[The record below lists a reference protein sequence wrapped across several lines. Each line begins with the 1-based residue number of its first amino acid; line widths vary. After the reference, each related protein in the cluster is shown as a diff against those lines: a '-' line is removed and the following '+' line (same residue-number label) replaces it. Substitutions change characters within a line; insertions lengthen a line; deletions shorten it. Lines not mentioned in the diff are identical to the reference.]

1 MPLQTLP
8 CRAFQRGFAL
18 GARLLPWRTPTVLSG
33 AGSLLKLPDVFS
45 REGASRPLVV
55 ASRRQCADERF
66 LALRAA
72 LEGRGVRPSVFSGVE
87 PDPSVATVEKL
98 AAQYRA
104 DGCDSFLVLGGGS
117 PIDAAKVAAARIVRP
132 DKTVAQLGGL
142 LKVRRPLPLFIA
154 VPTTAGTGSEATIAA
169 VVTGEEHRKYAVSD
183 LCLIPR
189 YAVLD
194 PTLTLSLPPAVTA
207 QTGMDALT
215 HAVEA
220 YLSLYYNTRE
230 TRALAES
237 AVRDIFRYLPVACRD
252 GQSLTA
258 RERMLRAS
266 FDAGCAFTR
275 ASVGN
280 VHAIAHTLGGLYGI
294 PHGLACAV
302 TLPVVLEDYG
312 QPSIPTLPA
321 SAPSSASP
329 ARSGSAP
336 SASSPRSA
344 RSTPPSASP
353 TASTASAVRTSPA
366 WRPGPPPRPTPS
378 TPSPSC
384 TIRRASAACLSG
396 CAPEPPHA
404 SHLCR
409 CLTKPPLTF
418 LAKPP
423 FLCYNDSINF
433 SEMKERP

>member
-18 GARLLPWRTPTVLSG
+18 GARLLPWRTPTVLCG

-117 PIDAAKVAAARIVRP
+117 PIDAAKVAAARVVRP

-302 TLPVVLEDYG
+302 TLPLVLEDYG
-312 QPSIPTLPA
+312 AAVHPHL
-321 SAPSSASP
+321 
-329 ARSGSAP
+329 ARLGSLIGLTGTE
-336 SASSPRSA
+336 RE
-344 RSTPPSASP
+344 R
-353 TASTASAVRTSPA
+353 AV
-366 WRPGPPPRPTPS
+366 G
-378 TPSPSC
+378 
-384 TIRRASAACLSG
+384 
-396 CAPEPPHA
+396 
-404 SHLCR
+404 
-409 CLTKPPLTF
+409 F
-418 LAKPP
+418 LAAIRALNASLGIPDRFDGIRDEDLP
-423 FLCYNDSINF
+423 RMAAWAAAEANPVYPVPVVYDQARFRRVL
-433 SEMKERP
+433 ERLRA

>member
-1 MPLQTLP
+1 MAHAHRPL
-8 CRAFQRGFAL
+8 RRGQPAEAPRRLFAR
-18 GARLLPWRTPTVLSG
+18 GRL
-33 AGSLLKLPDVFS
+33 A
-45 REGASRPLVV
+45 PLVV

-117 PIDAAKVAAARIVRP
+117 PIDAAKVAAARVVRP

-183 LCLIPR
+183 LCLIPC

-230 TRALAES
+230 NPRARGVRRARYFPLSPRRLPRRTVPHRARADAPRLLRRRLRLHTRKRRQRPRHRPHPRRALPA
-237 AVRDIFRYLPVACRD
+237 FP
-252 GQSLTA
+252 TA
-258 RERMLRAS
+258 
-266 FDAGCAFTR
+266 
-275 ASVGN
+275 
-280 VHAIAHTLGGLYGI
+280 
-294 PHGLACAV
+294 
-302 TLPVVLEDYG
+302 
-312 QPSIPTLPA
+312 LPA
-321 SAPSSASP
+321 P
-329 ARSGSAP
+329 
-336 SASSPRSA
+336 
-344 RSTPPSASP
+344 
-353 TASTASAVRTSPA
+353 
-366 WRPGPPPRPTPS
+366 
-378 TPSPSC
+378 
-384 TIRRASAACLSG
+384 
-396 CAPEPPHA
+396 
-404 SHLCR
+404 
-409 CLTKPPLTF
+409 
-418 LAKPP
+418 
-423 FLCYNDSINF
+423 
-433 SEMKERP
+433 

>member
-104 DGCDSFLVLGGGS
+104 DGC
-117 PIDAAKVAAARIVRP
+117 
-132 DKTVAQLGGL
+132 
-142 LKVRRPLPLFIA
+142 
-154 VPTTAGTGSEATIAA
+154 
-169 VVTGEEHRKYAVSD
+169 
-183 LCLIPR
+183 
-189 YAVLD
+189 
-194 PTLTLSLPPAVTA
+194 
-207 QTGMDALT
+207 
-215 HAVEA
+215 
-220 YLSLYYNTRE
+220 
-230 TRALAES
+230 
-237 AVRDIFRYLPVACRD
+237 
-252 GQSLTA
+252 
-258 RERMLRAS
+258 
-266 FDAGCAFTR
+266 AFTR

-312 QPSIPTLPA
+312 AAVHPHL
-321 SAPSSASP
+321 
-329 ARSGSAP
+329 ARLGSLIGLTGTE
-336 SASSPRSA
+336 RE
-344 RSTPPSASP
+344 R
-353 TASTASAVRTSPA
+353 AV
-366 WRPGPPPRPTPS
+366 G
-378 TPSPSC
+378 
-384 TIRRASAACLSG
+384 
-396 CAPEPPHA
+396 
-404 SHLCR
+404 
-409 CLTKPPLTF
+409 F
-418 LAKPP
+418 LAAIRALNASLGIPDRFDGIRGEDLP
-423 FLCYNDSINF
+423 RMAAWAAAETNPVYPVPVVYDQARFRRVL
-433 SEMKERP
+433 ERLRA

>member
-1 MPLQTLP
+1 MEENPILKASLSMASDIPLYAQLTGIIKNTITSGTL
-8 CRAFQRGFAL
+8 RVGD
-18 GARLLPWRTPTVLSG
+18 LLPSEAELCDKFEISRNTVRQ
-33 AGSLLKLPDVFS
+33 AIGSLEEAGF
-45 REGASRPLVV
+45 VV
-55 ASRRQCADERF
+55 RK
-66 LALRAA
+66 
-72 LEGRGVRPSVFSGVE
+72 RG
-87 PDPSVATVEKL
+87 K
-98 AAQYRA
+98 
-104 DGCDSFLVLGGGS
+104 
-117 PIDAAKVAAARIVRP
+117 
-132 DKTVAQLGGL
+132 
-142 LKVRRPLPLFIA
+142 
-154 VPTTAGTGSEATIAA
+154 GTF
-169 VVTGEEHRKYAVSD
+169 VTGEEHRKYAVSD

-312 QPSIPTLPA
+312 AAVHPHL
-321 SAPSSASP
+321 
-329 ARSGSAP
+329 ARLGSLIGLTGTE
-336 SASSPRSA
+336 RE
-344 RSTPPSASP
+344 R
-353 TASTASAVRTSPA
+353 AV
-366 WRPGPPPRPTPS
+366 G
-378 TPSPSC
+378 
-384 TIRRASAACLSG
+384 
-396 CAPEPPHA
+396 
-404 SHLCR
+404 
-409 CLTKPPLTF
+409 F
-418 LAKPP
+418 LAAIRALNASLGIPDRFDGIRGEDLP
-423 FLCYNDSINF
+423 RMAAWAAAETNPVYPVPVVYDQARFRRVL
-433 SEMKERP
+433 ERLRA

>member
-1 MPLQTLP
+1 MANRFVLNETSYHGPGAIQEI
-8 CRAFQRGFAL
+8 AGEVKGRGFKKCFVCSDPDLIKFNVTKKVTDVLENA
-18 GARLLPWRTPTVLSG
+18 GIDYEIYSKIKANPTVENVQTGVAAFKASG
-33 AGSLLKLPDVFS
+33 ADCII
-45 REGASRPLVV
+45 AI
-55 ASRRQCADERF
+55 
-66 LALRAA
+66 
-72 LEGRGVRPSVFSGVE
+72 
-87 PDPSVATVEKL
+87 
-98 AAQYRA
+98 
-104 DGCDSFLVLGGGS
+104 GGGS
-117 PIDAAKVAAARIVRP
+117 SMDTAKAIGIIIENPEFSDVISLDGVAPTTKKAVPI
-132 DKTVAQLGGL
+132 
-142 LKVRRPLPLFIA
+142 IA

-183 LCLIPR
+183 LCLIPC

-312 QPSIPTLPA
+312 AAVHPHL
-321 SAPSSASP
+321 
-329 ARSGSAP
+329 ARLGSLIGLTGTE
-336 SASSPRSA
+336 RE
-344 RSTPPSASP
+344 R
-353 TASTASAVRTSPA
+353 AV
-366 WRPGPPPRPTPS
+366 G
-378 TPSPSC
+378 
-384 TIRRASAACLSG
+384 
-396 CAPEPPHA
+396 
-404 SHLCR
+404 
-409 CLTKPPLTF
+409 F
-418 LAKPP
+418 LAAIRALNASLGIPDRFDGIRGEDLP
-423 FLCYNDSINF
+423 RMAAWAPAEANPVYPVPVVYDQARFRRVL
-433 SEMKERP
+433 ERLRA

>member
-18 GARLLPWRTPTVLSG
+18 GARLLPWRTPTVLCG

-117 PIDAAKVAAARIVRP
+117 PIDAAKVAAARVVRP
-132 DKTVAQLGGL
+132 DKTVARLGGL

-252 GQSLTA
+252 GQST
-258 RERMLRAS
+258 S
-266 FDAGCAFTR
+266 F
-275 ASVGN
+275 SM
-280 VHAIAHTLGGLYGI
+280 
-294 PHGLACAV
+294 AV
-302 TLPVVLEDYG
+302 LN
-312 QPSIPTLPA
+312 
-321 SAPSSASP
+321 SSAAITTPMQRMIIIHSMRVMPKTNP
-329 ARSGSAP
+329 AM
-336 SASSPRSA
+336 
-344 RSTPPSASP
+344 TT
-353 TASTASAVRTSPA
+353 TAVAIRWKLRFCSFPMQHRIPFQAYPKLRNCFLKSYFMDY
-366 WRPGPPPRPTPS
+366 
-378 TPSPSC
+378 SC
-384 TIRRASAACLSG
+384 CLI
-396 CAPEPPHA
+396 P
-404 SHLCR
+404 
-409 CLTKPPLTF
+409 
-418 LAKPP
+418 
-423 FLCYNDSINF
+423 
-433 SEMKERP
+433 